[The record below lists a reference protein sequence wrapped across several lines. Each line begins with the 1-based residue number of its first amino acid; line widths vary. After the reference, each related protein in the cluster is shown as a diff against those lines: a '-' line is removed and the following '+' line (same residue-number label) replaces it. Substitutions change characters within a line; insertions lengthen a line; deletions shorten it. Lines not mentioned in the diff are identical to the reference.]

1 MLEELVGVVPFE
13 AGWADEKSVVLD
25 AASGVMVSD
34 VSVDVVKVEIDSSE
48 VVAAT

>member
-1 MLEELVGVVPFE
+1 MLDELVGVVPFE

-25 AASGVMVSD
+25 TSGVMVSD
-34 VSVDVVKVEIDSSE
+34 VDVDVIKVEVDGGG